1 MEVDTTNVDHG
12 CGWGAAAVDV
22 VVGGGVGAG
31 IWDLSG
37 GALLVCVKE
46 EEESSSRRGELERN
60 S

>member
-1 MEVDTTNVDHG
+1 MVAVG
-12 CGWGAAAVDV
+12 GGAVDV
-22 VVGGGVGAG
+22 VVVGGVGAG
-31 IWDLSG
+31 ICDLSG